1 METPEAMS
9 SKLSANVAEEASR
22 EGEGEKEGEGGREE
36 ATDGRCSDQS
46 GEVSWLHGQG
56 LVGQE
61 LQSASQSWR
70 AVRFGV
76 GCT

>member
-1 METPEAMS
+1 MS
-9 SKLSANVAEEASR
+9 SELSANVAEEASR
-22 EGEGEKEGEGGREE
+22 EGKGEKEAEGGREE
-36 ATDGRCSDQS
+36 ATDGDQS

-70 AVRFGV
+70 AVRFGE
-76 GCT
+76 GCN

>member
-9 SKLSANVAEEASR
+9 SEMSANVAEEASR
-22 EGEGEKEGEGGREE
+22 EGEGEREE

-61 LQSASQSWR
+61 LQSVSQSWR
-70 AVRFGV
+70 AVRFGG
-76 GCT
+76 GCN

>member
-9 SKLSANVAEEASR
+9 SELSTHIAEEASR
-22 EGEGEKEGEGGREE
+22 EGEGEKEGEGEREE
-36 ATDGRCSDQS
+36 ATDGSCSYRS
-46 GEVSWLHGQG
+46 GEVSWLYGQE

-70 AVRFGV
+70 AVSFGE
-76 GCT
+76 GCN